1 MTRGTARARKTFP
14 IDNDNGR
21 RNVTGT
27 PIFTKSFVILLISNI
42 FFFGGFHITLPTTP
56 LFALNLGG
64 SDLDAGLTAGVFFAA
79 AIAARLFVDLA
90 VRRFGKRAS
99 LLLGVGL
106 CCLACPLY
114 TLCSSVGALLVVRAL
129 HGVGF
134 GLGTTFYVAIAISL
148 IPSTRRAEGLGYF
161 GLATALAM
169 AVAPATGLWLVRA
182 YGFPTLYIAAA
193 AMSLIAFLWFA
204 SGAVT
209 IAQDP
214 PRMAGAKPPPLVGRL
229 IEKGTLLY
237 ATLLFLFGV
246 GNGGLVNLLAVYARG
261 IGVSH
266 PEYFFLLSTLCL
278 LFSRLFAGRIH
289 DRKGAA
295 WILIPGGTIFLI
307 GLVLTACARGPD
319 LLMVAAIFYGF
330 GVGALLPALQT
341 EILSAVEPDRRSGA
355 SATYSNAIDIGLGAG
370 SVLLAAF
377 AGIAGFPAAYL
388 LAALCMVLFL
398 ALCAAQLLRQRQA
411 KAE

>member
-1 MTRGTARARKTFP
+1 MT
-14 IDNDNGR
+14 DS
-21 RNVTGT
+21 
-27 PIFTKSFVILLISNI
+27 PIFTKSFVILLISNV

-56 LFALNLGG
+56 LFALEMGG
-64 SDLDAGLTAGVFFAA
+64 SGLDAGLTAGVFFTA
-79 AIAARLFVDLA
+79 AISARLFVDLA

-99 LLLGVGL
+99 LLLGVGV

-114 TLCSSVGALLVVRAL
+114 TLCSSVGALLAVRAL
-129 HGVGF
+129 HGLGF
-134 GLGTTFYVAIAISL
+134 GLGTTFYVAIAITL

-169 AVAPATGLWLVRA
+169 AVAPATGLWVVRA
-182 YGFPTLYIAAA
+182 YGFTALYAAAA
-193 AMSLIAFLWFA
+193 AMSITAFLWFA

-214 PRMAGAKPPPLVGRL
+214 PRAPDAKRPAPIGPL
-229 IEKGTLLY
+229 IERGTVLY

-246 GNGGLVNLLAVYARG
+246 GNGGFVNLLAVHARG

-266 PEYFFLLSTLCL
+266 PEYFFLLGTLCL
-278 LFSRLFAGRIH
+278 LSSRLFAGRIH

-295 WILIPGGTIFLI
+295 WILIPGGVVFLI
-307 GLVLTACARGPD
+307 GLVLTACATGPD
-319 LLMVAAIFYGF
+319 LLMIAALFYGF

-341 EILSAVEPDRRSGA
+341 EILSAVGPDRRSGA
-355 SATYSNAIDIGLGAG
+355 SATYSNAIDIGMGAG
-370 SVLLAAF
+370 SVLLASF

-388 LAALCMVLFL
+388 LAALCMVVFL
-398 ALCAAQLLRQRQA
+398 GLYGAQLLRQRQS
-411 KAE
+411 KTG